1 MKRTWLYLKLA
12 ALMLSAVMMFGNV
25 ENTRAFADGC
35 SGGCDEKEAETLL
48 FRCVCQ
54 TNSTGCGCFI
64 QVGED
69 GCGVCK

>member
-12 ALMLSAVMMFGNV
+12 VLLLSAVMMYGNV
-25 ENTRAFADGC
+25 ESNRVFANAC

-54 TNSTGCGCFI
+54 TASSCGCFI
-64 QVGED
+64 QAGEE

>member
-12 ALMLSAVMMFGNV
+12 ALVLSTVMMYGSV
-25 ENTRAFADGC
+25 ESSYASADGC

-54 TNSTGCGCFI
+54 TASSCGCFI
-64 QVGED
+64 QAGED